1 MATPLTP
8 QQIHQQVLTELN
20 KAQARILP
28 AKLADSP
35 VNGLALSKYMLENG
49 LQPTADNFY
58 AAINALVSVP
68 GSLTWVVK
76 PAKLIAIE
84 QNSRPAT
91 FESAQKSLENWAAK
105 VKAGEIAD
113 AKKKADA
120 EAIKKIEAA
129 INNYAPIDI
138 RGLSF
143 GKQATEQARLRAY
156 VRQELARNASPQS
169 IFEQVEKEISRLYAA
184 DEKSGERIG

>member
-1 MATPLTP
+1 MATP
-8 QQIHQQVLTELN
+8 QEMQAAIS
-20 KAQARILP
+20 KAYAAAEKQLLP
-28 AKLADSP
+28 AKLKVTQENSNAVIAEITRAHGVGSP
-35 VNGLALSKYMLENG
+35 AIYKSETYYEAFKALYRTLDW
-49 LQPTADNFY
+49 A
-58 AAINALVSVP
+58 VP
-68 GSLTWVVK
+68 
-76 PAKLIAIE
+76 PAKLVAE
-84 QNSRPAT
+84 RQNERPAT
-91 FESAQKSLENWAAK
+91 ITTALESQKAWSAK

-129 INNYAPIDI
+129 INNYSPIDI

-143 GKQATEQARLRAY
+143 GKQATEQTRLRAY
-156 VRQELARNASPQS
+156 VKQELARNASPQS